1 MSKAKIL
8 IVEDERIVAE
18 DIKRTLQ
25 NLGYAVC
32 SIVTSGDEAVKKA
45 EQDSPDLILMDIVL
59 QDEMSGVDAAEQI
72 RTRFNIPI
80 IYLTAYADEKTLE
93 RAKITEPFGYII
105 KPFEER
111 ELHSTIELA
120 LYKNK
125 TEKKILHLNS
135 VLRAIRGVNQLITKE
150 RNRDRLIQGICNKLV
165 EGRGYDNAWIVV
177 IDELGKCTT
186 FAESGLGKDFSGLV
200 ELMKRGEFPGC
211 VQKALSQPGVL
222 AINDVSSSCTDCF
235 LSDKYK
241 NKNKG
246 ALSARLESSGKIY
259 GVLTIS
265 VSRDFVTDKDELLL
279 FSEVSADVA
288 LGLHTIK
295 IEEER
300 KRAAT
305 ELEESKSRLEN
316 IINNNA
322 DGIIIVD
329 HKGIVRF
336 ANPAAE
342 IIFSRKKEELVGE
355 LFGSPLVS
363 NETTELDI
371 IGKDG
376 KAGVVEMRIVKIKWE
391 GEIAYLSSLRDITE
405 HKQIQHDLQMS
416 FERSQRILEE
426 TVNSLASAFSKRD
439 LYTAGHQQRVTKL
452 AIAIAKEMGFS
463 KKQIQGIR
471 IAGLI
476 HDIGKISV
484 PAEILSKPSQ
494 LTDAEFEIVKEHPK
508 IAYDIVK
515 SIEFP
520 WPVAEI
526 IYQHHERLNGSGYP
540 RGLRDG
546 EILPETK
553 ILIVA
558 DVVEAMSSHRPYRP
572 ARGMKITLEEITK
585 NRGILYDPQTADVC
599 LMLIKEKGFKFD

>member
-8 IVEDERIVAE
+8 IVENERIVAE

-25 NLGYAVC
+25 NLGYGVC
-32 SIVTSGDEAVKKA
+32 SIVTSGVEAVKKA
-45 EQDSPDLILMDIVL
+45 EQDNPDLILMDIVL
-59 QDEMSGVDAAEQI
+59 QDEMSGIEAAEQI

-105 KPFEER
+105 KPFDER
-111 ELHSTIELA
+111 ELHSTIEMA

-125 TEKKILHLNS
+125 TEK
-135 VLRAIRGVNQLITKE
+135 
-150 RNRDRLIQGICNKLV
+150 
-165 EGRGYDNAWIVV
+165 
-177 IDELGKCTT
+177 EL
-186 FAESGLGKDFSGLV
+186 
-200 ELMKRGEFPGC
+200 
-211 VQKALSQPGVL
+211 Q
-222 AINDVSSSCTDCF
+222 
-235 LSDKYK
+235 
-241 NKNKG
+241 
-246 ALSARLESSGKIY
+246 
-259 GVLTIS
+259 
-265 VSRDFVTDKDELLL
+265 
-279 FSEVSADVA
+279 
-288 LGLHTIK
+288 
-295 IEEER
+295 
-300 KRAAT
+300 
-305 ELEESKSRLEN
+305 ESKSRLQN

-329 HKGIVRF
+329 YKGIVRF
-336 ANPAAE
+336 VNPAAE
-342 IIFSRKKEELVGE
+342 TIFSRKKEELVGE

-363 NETTELDI
+363 NEITELDI

-376 KAGVVEMRIVKIKWE
+376 KAAIVEMRIAKIKWE
-391 GEIAYLSSLRDITE
+391 GETAYLSSLRDITE

-416 FERSQRILEE
+416 FEKSQRILEE
-426 TVNSLASAFSKRD
+426 TVNSLASAFGKRD

-452 AIAIAKEMGFS
+452 AIAIAEEMGLS
-463 KKQIQGIR
+463 KEQIQGIR

-484 PAEILSKPSQ
+484 PAEILSKPSK
-494 LTDAEFEIVKEHPK
+494 LTTAEFEIVKEHPK

-540 RGLRDG
+540 RGLISK
-546 EILPETK
+546 EILQETK

-558 DVVEAMSSHRPYRP
+558 DVVEAMSSHRPYRS
-572 ARGMKITLEEITK
+572 ARGMKITLEEIIK
-585 NRGILYDPQTADVC
+585 NRGILYDPHAADVC
-599 LMLIKEKGFKFD
+599 LMLIKEKGFKFE

>member
-1 MSKAKIL
+1 MKTKIL
-8 IVEDERIVAE
+8 IVENERIVAE

-25 NLGYAVC
+25 NLGYTVC
-32 SIVTSGDEAVKKA
+32 PIVTSGDEAVKKA
-45 EQDSPDLILMDIVL
+45 EQESPDLILMDIVL
-59 QDEMSGVDAAEQI
+59 QDEMSGIEAAEQI

-80 IYLTAYADEKTLE
+80 IYLTAYADAKTLE

-105 KPFEER
+105 KPFDER
-111 ELHSTIELA
+111 QMHSTIEMA

-125 TEKKILHLNS
+125 TEKKL
-135 VLRAIRGVNQLITKE
+135 Q
-150 RNRDRLIQGICNKLV
+150 
-165 EGRGYDNAWIVV
+165 
-177 IDELGKCTT
+177 
-186 FAESGLGKDFSGLV
+186 
-200 ELMKRGEFPGC
+200 
-211 VQKALSQPGVL
+211 
-222 AINDVSSSCTDCF
+222 
-235 LSDKYK
+235 
-241 NKNKG
+241 
-246 ALSARLESSGKIY
+246 
-259 GVLTIS
+259 
-265 VSRDFVTDKDELLL
+265 
-279 FSEVSADVA
+279 
-288 LGLHTIK
+288 
-295 IEEER
+295 
-300 KRAAT
+300 
-305 ELEESKSRLEN
+305 ESKVRLQN

-329 HKGIVRF
+329 CKGIVRF

-376 KAGVVEMRIVKIKWE
+376 KTAVVEMRIAKIKWE
-391 GEIAYLSSLRDITE
+391 GETAYLSSLRDITE

-416 FERSQRILEE
+416 FEKSQRILEE
-426 TVNSLASAFSKRD
+426 TVNSLASAFGKRD

-452 AIAIAKEMGFS
+452 AIAIAKEMGLS
-463 KKQIQGIR
+463 KEIIQGIR

-484 PAEILSKPSQ
+484 PAEILSKPSR

-540 RGLRDG
+540 RGLKSE
-546 EILPETK
+546 EILPATK

-558 DVVEAMSSHRPYRP
+558 DVVEAMSSHRPYRV
-572 ARGMKITLEEITK
+572 ARGMEITLEEITK
-585 NRGILYDPQTADVC
+585 NRGILYCPQAVDAC
-599 LMLIKEKGFKFD
+599 LMLIKEKGFKFE

>member
-1 MSKAKIL
+1 MSNAKIL

-18 DIKRTLQ
+18 DIKKTLQ

-32 SIVTSGDEAVKKA
+32 SIVTSGAEAVKKA

-59 QDEMSGVDAAEQI
+59 QDEMSGIEAAEQI
-72 RTRFNIPI
+72 RTRFNIPV
-80 IYLTAYADEKTLE
+80 IYLTAYADVKTLE

-105 KPFEER
+105 KPFDER
-111 ELHSTIELA
+111 ELHSTIEMA
-120 LYKNK
+120 LYKNQ
-125 TEKKILHLNS
+125 TE
-135 VLRAIRGVNQLITKE
+135 R
-150 RNRDRLIQGICNKLV
+150 
-165 EGRGYDNAWIVV
+165 
-177 IDELGKCTT
+177 
-186 FAESGLGKDFSGLV
+186 
-200 ELMKRGEFPGC
+200 
-211 VQKALSQPGVL
+211 
-222 AINDVSSSCTDCF
+222 
-235 LSDKYK
+235 
-241 NKNKG
+241 
-246 ALSARLESSGKIY
+246 
-259 GVLTIS
+259 
-265 VSRDFVTDKDELLL
+265 
-279 FSEVSADVA
+279 
-288 LGLHTIK
+288 
-295 IEEER
+295 
-300 KRAAT
+300 

-336 ANPAAE
+336 TNPAAE

-355 LFGSPLVS
+355 LFGFPLVS

-376 KAGVVEMRIVKIKWE
+376 KSGIVEMRIAKIKWE
-391 GEIAYLSSLRDITE
+391 GETAYLSSLRDITE
-405 HKQIQHDLQMS
+405 HKQIEHDLQMS
-416 FERSQRILEE
+416 FEKSQRILEE
-426 TVNSLASAFSKRD
+426 TVNSLASAFGKRD

-452 AIAIAKEMGFS
+452 AIAIAKEMGLS
-463 KKQIQGIR
+463 KERIQGIR

-484 PAEILSKPSQ
+484 PAEILTKPSK
-494 LTDAEFEIVKEHPK
+494 LTTAEFEIVKEHPK
-508 IAYDIVK
+508 IAYDIVR

-540 RGLRDG
+540 RGLKDG
-546 EILPETK
+546 EILQETK

-572 ARGMKITLEEITK
+572 ARGMKITLEEIAK
-585 NRGILYDPQTADVC
+585 NRGILYDPQATDVC
-599 LMLIKEKGFKFD
+599 LMLIKEKGFKFDGYPILL